1 MKFRLIEFMVN
12 KRKPL
17 AIVIGISLAACFAVN
32 QVQLVY
38 SDVYSMDPYRLV
50 SMVLDAF
57 GVLVAAVFFWGFT
70 INPKAMNEQSVLL
83 AAMFSTN
90 AFVLSADVSGLYFR
104 GNVDYAGFSMW
115 VNSAYYFMGRLL
127 NIYGLKYIALVS
139 KFRKTE
145 DRKIVRIGE
154 YVGIFSLVEVFLNY
168 AFKFYFYIDEAG
180 CYQRNGYIYY
190 LCYVSSAVLMV
201 IDLLIIR
208 KSHSSKKTK
217 NSFSLFVGICFVSA
231 IVQPF
236 VPFSI
241 IYLGTLFALLLLY
254 MNVQVRSSKEL
265 LMKDVWNQ
273 KQEKEIAERESEI
286 MLQKMRIMQSQMQ
299 PHFLY
304 NGMASIRRL
313 IMKDPDKA
321 IDAMDHFIKYL
332 RGNVDLLSEDKLVPI
347 TQELDFVKN
356 YLEIERIRF
365 GDKISFEIY
374 DYETDFSVPPM
385 SIQTLVENAISHGI
399 RKRPD
404 GTGRVVIE
412 TGSTDKEYCVEVKDN
427 GVGFDVNA
435 PEYEDKEKTHVGL
448 SNTKYRIETLCKGK
462 FIVHSKKDKG
472 TTIKIYIPFGGEN
485 ENTVNR

>member
-1 MKFRLIEFMVN
+1 MKFRLIDFMVK

-17 AIVIGISLAACFAVN
+17 AIIIGISLAACFAVN
-32 QVQLVY
+32 QVQLVS
-38 SDVYSMDPYRLV
+38 SDVYAMDPYRLV
-50 SMVLDAF
+50 SMVLDSF

-70 INPKAMNEQSVLL
+70 INPKAMDEQGVLL
-83 AAMFSTN
+83 AAMFATN
-90 AFVLSADVSGLYFR
+90 AFVLSADVTGLYFR
-104 GNVDYAGFSMW
+104 GRTDYVGFSMW

-127 NIYGLKYIALVS
+127 NIYGLKYISLVS
-139 KFRKTE
+139 KFRKEE
-145 DRKIVRIGE
+145 DKKIIRIGE
-154 YVGIFSLVEVFLNY
+154 YVGIFSLAEVFLNY
-168 AFKFYFYIDEAG
+168 VFKFYFYIDETG
-180 CYQRNGYIYY
+180 CYQRNGFVYY
-190 LCYVSSAVLMV
+190 LCYVSSAVLMI
-201 IDLLIIR
+201 IDIIIIR
-208 KSHSSKKTK
+208 KSRASKKTK
-217 NSFSLFVGICFVSA
+217 RNFSLFIGICFAATV
-231 IVQPF
+231 VQPF

-241 IYLGTLFALLLLY
+241 IYVGTLFALLLLY
-254 MNVQVRSSKEL
+254 MNVQVRSGKEI
-265 LMKDVWNQ
+265 LMKEAWNQ
-273 KQEKEIAERESEI
+273 RQEKEIAERESEI

-385 SIQTLVENAISHGI
+385 SIQTLVENSISHGI

-472 TTIKIYIPFGGEN
+472 TTIKIYIPFGGKN